1 MKELRHLHLLLG
13 LLAWLQTIITIIRT
27 GTIITIGTDLN
38 SNRKNQAHLLHCLCK
53 DWRKNC
59 TQECMKAV
67 LKYAS
72 PSPDPGV
79 NKHSDI
85 FYLLP
90 LLYIPPYG
98 GGGGRKG
105 KGGHCI
111 PSLIEVPERILLFHG
126 KLNTTE
132 FLTHQY
138 RTCTSQAF
146 R

>member
-1 MKELRHLHLLLG
+1 MKELRHLYLLLG

-72 PSPDPGV
+72 PRPGPGV

-85 FYLLP
+85 FFLSPPAFVYSP
-90 LLYIPPYG
+90 LWG
-98 GGGGRKG
+98 GGEGGTL
-105 KGGHCI
+105 HTF
-111 PSLIEVPERILLFHG
+111 P
-126 KLNTTE
+126 
-132 FLTHQY
+132 Y
-138 RTCTSQAF
+138 
-146 R
+146 